1 MFIHAVCHR
10 LAAVTKWPPPPCR
23 VTALAV
29 PISGYGRAAFLLRGS
44 GIRFAPTEIPSSR
57 NRIPA
62 RSKFAAVKRRSR

>member
-10 LAAVTKWPPPPCR
+10 LTAVAQWTLLPCR

-29 PISGYGRAAFLLRGS
+29 PISGYGGAAFLLRGS

-62 RSKFAAVKRRSR
+62 RPMP